1 MVQRRAGASQTA
13 VIVLVA
19 CGSVRRD
26 PAIRLEDAGQVAL
39 VGEASAS
46 AMPASDSS
54 DSSSLTAT
62 HSRRGRDAVDV

>member
-46 AMPASDSS
+46 AMLADSS